1 MILADQNFI
10 STGATATFR
19 QRMFGKL
26 TFSASGSYDNA
37 DYQAATTTTVA
48 TRSDDYYSVRVGM
61 EVAIKA
67 RWTAG
72 VFYQYRKNTSNDPV
86 FSFDNN
92 QVGFQTL
99 WGF

>member
-1 MILADQNFI
+1 
-10 STGATATFR
+10 
-19 QRMFGKL
+19 MFERL
-26 TFSASGSYDNA
+26 TLSASGSYDNA

-61 EVAIKA
+61 DVAIRE

-72 VFYQYRKNTSNDPV
+72 VFYQYRKDTSNDP
-86 FSFDNN
+86 SFNFNNN
-92 QVGFQTL
+92 QVGFQTS